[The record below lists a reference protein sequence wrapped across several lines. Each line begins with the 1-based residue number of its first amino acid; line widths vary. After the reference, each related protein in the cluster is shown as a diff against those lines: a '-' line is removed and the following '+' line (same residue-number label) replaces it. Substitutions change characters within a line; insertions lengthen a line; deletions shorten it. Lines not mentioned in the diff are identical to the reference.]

1 MIFLLV
7 VLVIN
12 VFLEDYLF
20 INRRCLKRVIV
31 EILECK
37 KEIENDGMDLINY
50 GMEVLIKGVVKKN

>member
-12 VFLEDYLF
+12 VLLEDYLF
-20 INRRCLKRVIV
+20 INKRCLKRVIV
-31 EILECK
+31 EIFECK

>member
-1 MIFLLV
+1 MY
-7 VLVIN
+7 VL
-12 VFLEDYLF
+12 LEDYLF
-20 INRRCLKRVIV
+20 INKRCLKRVIV